1 MTSAAV
7 KENGQ
12 TNMPESSPYPTL
24 GSSPSQT
31 RSPTVTQ
38 FSPNGRPLQNPMIAA
53 FSSGQGRPV
62 RARLY
67 TDKNRR
73 ASVVKV
79 PSPLK
84 QTTYSSSPTVPST
97 LRSVKFPALDSPTRS
112 PSSDSTI
119 DVNQTLSNPR
129 YSVSV
134 PGNPTGSVFDDDPF
148 VISQPGPQTFITQ
161 SPFDKGCASMAEK
174 VARQVAN
181 SRSLAHHGHR
191 GPVEVGDFVCLID
204 PYTGQPDPIAVYHP
218 DEKGNTV
225 IRDFRSQKD
234 LRTIMPV
241 DNGRAEWGRKGEF
254 KGFEE
259 SIAAAWIFG
268 AKDLEKNTFKTV
280 GKDAFMGARPGEGID
295 DIPAEKETLLAT
307 TQPCPTPYW
316 IKEANEI
323 LGIPNEGDDDD
334 EGLFEYCDF

>member
-1 MTSAAV
+1 
-7 KENGQ
+7 
-12 TNMPESSPYPTL
+12 MPETLPYPAL

-38 FSPNGRPLQNPMIAA
+38 FSPNGRPLQNPMVAA
-53 FSSGQGRPV
+53 FSSGQERPV

-73 ASVVKV
+73 ASVVKI

-84 QTTYSSSPTVPST
+84 QTTYSSSPAVPST
-97 LRSVKFPALDSPTRS
+97 LRSVKFPPLDSPTRS

-119 DVNQTLSNPR
+119 DVNHTLSTR
-129 YSVSV
+129 RSGVSV
-134 PGNPTGSVFDDDPF
+134 LGYRTGSVFDDDPF
-148 VISQPGPQTFITQ
+148 VVSQPGPQTFITE
-161 SPFDKGCASMAEK
+161 SPLTRGCAPMAEK

-204 PYTGQPDPIAVYHP
+204 PYTGQPDPVAVNHP
-218 DEKGNTV
+218 DEKGKTV
-225 IRDFRSQKD
+225 IRDLRSQKD
-234 LRTIMPV
+234 LRTVMPV

-259 SIAAAWIFG
+259 SIAAAWIYG
-268 AKDLEKNTFKTV
+268 AKDLKKNTFKTA
-280 GKDAFMGARPGEGID
+280 GKDAFMGARLGEGND
-295 DIPAEKETLLAT
+295 DISAKKETLLAT